1 VPELITALDVESKTF
16 SRALRGYDPDQVD
29 DFLDQIV
36 ETLRLMAEKTTDL
49 ERDIQRLEDQ
59 LKDYNNLKDT
69 LQETLLMAQR
79 SAEVKTE
86 AAKQEADAII
96 SEARAKGERIVFEA
110 MNQRD
115 AFRRDALRLQE
126 MKRTFKSDMAALLSK
141 YTSMLETLHEEET
154 LEESQPE

>member
-1 VPELITALDVESKTF
+1 
-16 SRALRGYDPDQVD
+16 
-29 DFLDQIV
+29 
-36 ETLRLMAEKTTDL
+36 
-49 ERDIQRLEDQ
+49 
-59 LKDYNNLKDT
+59 
-69 LQETLLMAQR
+69 MAQR

-154 LEESQPE
+154 LEERQPE